1 MNTFYRSIGTTRQ
14 NFHQKMGRWLRFEE
28 EKALLRPI
36 IHQIRHD
43 HPCMSARK
51 IYLLVKPR
59 EMGRDVFERYCFS
72 EDLRVRRVR
81 SYHRTTDSR
90 GVIRFD
96 NLLTDLL
103 LTGPLQV
110 LVSDITYYQLGKEPV
125 FITFIMDLH
134 TRFIVGHQLSRR
146 LTTAQTTIPALQKVI
161 RARGEDALAQCII
174 HSDCGG
180 QYYSK
185 DFVAITRKL
194 KMRNSMC
201 LTALQNPNAER
212 INGIIK
218 NDYIIPKQPQTWE
231 QLKRELDRAVHL
243 YNTVRPHGS
252 LFKHTPAQV
261 DSGLVSLSTKV
272 TLVNKEKSSKKES
285 FTTTKTTP
293 TIVEIG

>member
-1 MNTFYRSIGTTRQ
+1 MNTFYKSIGTTRQ
-14 NFHQKMGRWLRFEE
+14 NFHQMLGRWLRFEE
-28 EKALLRPI
+28 EKAQLRPI
-36 IHQIRHD
+36 IHQIRYD
-43 HPCMSARK
+43 HPRMSARNV
-51 IYLLVKPR
+51 YLLVKPR

-72 EDLRVRRVR
+72 EGMRVKRLRN
-81 SYHRTTDSR
+81 HQRTTDSR
-90 GVIRFD
+90 GVARFD

-103 LTGPLQV
+103 LTRPLQV
-110 LVSDITYYQLGKEPV
+110 LVSDITYYQLGKESV

-146 LTTAQTTIPALQKVI
+146 LTTVQTTIPALQKVI
-161 RARGEDALAQCII
+161 KARGQEALAQCII
-174 HSDCGG
+174 HSDGGG
-180 QYYSK
+180 QYFCK
-185 DFVAITRKL
+185 DFVAITNRL

-218 NDYIIPKQPQTWE
+218 NDYIIPKEPQTLA

-243 YNTVRPHGS
+243 YNTIRPHGS

-261 DSGLVSLSTKV
+261 DSGMVRLSTKV

-285 FTTTKTTP
+285 YTTTKTTH
-293 TIVEIG
+293 TIVE